1 MAKKNVNILLSLK
14 DMFTPKLKGTTA
26 EIRKQKREINAASKV
41 IKGYATNANNRFK
54 SVMGTA
60 GRLARTVVT
69 LGGVISVAGI
79 STFAIKAE
87 EGFNE
92 AREAETKLAAVLQN
106 VPDIIAKG
114 AGAADAAKERL
125 VAYTDALERSGVIAG
140 DVSIAGLQQLGT
152 FQLTEAS
159 LKKLTPGMADLLAQ
173 QKGVNATQADAVSI
187 GNLVGKAM
195 TGQTGALSKAGIIMT
210 DYQKQ
215 VMTSGTEME
224 RAAMLAEILKQN
236 VGGVNE
242 ALAKT
247 DAGKAAQAANLL
259 GQATDIIGG
268 KIAQIK
274 GKFAELV
281 TDNLPEL
288 ESAATATADGIGSAF
303 DWLSGWIDTHKE
315 QISNA
320 CTTIQTVGKTTFD
333 IVSGAVKFFMDHS
346 SLLIPVLAGVVGGF
360 VAFNVL
366 STIIPLVT
374 TMTTVIKGAAA
385 AGGIMNAVMA
395 ANPFILIAAAIA
407 AVIAVI
413 ALLILNFDKV
423 KAVAAT
429 VFGAMKNFVLTLKDA
444 FVSSFQQIRDAI
456 VGAFDYVKNKVKAVF
471 DWFYDKIKWV
481 IDGAKKI
488 GDALGFGGGGS
499 DDGGSGGG
507 GQPRYPPYGGKALG
521 TPYFKGGLT
530 HINEG
535 GRGEIVDL
543 PNGTRIIPHDVAKK
557 QGGGTQVVV
566 NVTVQ
571 GNVIGNK
578 AYMEET
584 GNYVA
589 TKVIKALE
597 VV

>member
-1 MAKKNVNILLSLK
+1 MASKNVNILLSLK

-26 EIRKQKREINAASKV
+26 EVRKQKKEINAASRV
-41 IKGYATNANNRFK
+41 IKGYATNANKRFK
-54 SVMGTA
+54 SVMGAA
-60 GRLARTVVT
+60 GRLTRTVAT
-69 LGGVISVAGI
+69 LGGAISVAGI
-79 STFAIKAE
+79 TTFAIKAE

-259 GQATDIIGG
+259 GQATDIVGE
-268 KIAQIK
+268 KVAAIK

-281 TDNLPEL
+281 VSHLPEL
-288 ESAATATADGIGSAF
+288 QAAATAAADGIGSAF
-303 DWLSGWIDTHKE
+303 DRLSGWIDTHKE

-320 CTTIQTVGKTTFD
+320 CTTIQTVGKTAFD

-346 SLLIPVLAGVVGGF
+346 SLLIPVLAGVVAGF
-360 VAFNVL
+360 TAFN
-366 STIIPLVT
+366 IIAPLVPIVLALNKALKASA
-374 TMTTVIKGAAA
+374 TVGAVL
-385 AGGIMNAVMA
+385 NAVMA
-395 ANPFILIAAAIA
+395 ASPAGM
-407 AVIAVI
+407 I
-413 ALLILNFDKV
+413 ALAIGAIVAIVAVLILNFDKV

-444 FVSSFQQIRDAI
+444 FVSAFEQIRDAI
-456 VGAFDYVKNKVKAVF
+456 VGAFEWVKEKLQPIV
-471 DWFYDKIKWV
+471 DWVVGFIDTIKEGLNW
-481 IDGAKKI
+481 IKDGASAI
-488 GDALGFGGGGS
+488 GFGQPQTNQWV
-499 DDGGSGGG
+499 
-507 GQPRYPPYGGKALG
+507 GQHKALG

-571 GNVIGNK
+571 GNVIGNRE
-578 AYMEET
+578 YMEQT

-589 TKVIKALE
+589 TKVIKALG